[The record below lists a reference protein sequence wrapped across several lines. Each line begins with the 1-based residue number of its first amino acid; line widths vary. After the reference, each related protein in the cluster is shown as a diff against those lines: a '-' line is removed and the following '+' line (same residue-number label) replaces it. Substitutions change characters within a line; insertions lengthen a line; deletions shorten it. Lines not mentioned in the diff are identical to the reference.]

1 MVLHYRAPSTKTRAN
16 KKVKTPMDYSS
27 QDGAVGD
34 YEDFTNINHH
44 VLNAMGTPTKKEPIS
59 AHTNNKILIN
69 ILTSCKQ
76 VP

>member
-1 MVLHYRAPSTKTRAN
+1 
-16 KKVKTPMDYSS
+16 MDYSS